1 MELLKKGYPIESI
14 FVGNGRAEMDLKAMV
29 QDYREYFLFVG
40 YTPEV
45 EKYYAQAHVCV
56 IPSKGEEAFPRV
68 ALEALISGCALVV
81 SDSGGQKEAVIEG
94 FNGYIFEK
102 GNPEALKEKLSLALE
117 NWETFSQNSQ
127 KPYWEEFSAQRTI
140 NKILEIFTR

>member
-1 MELLKKGYPIESI
+1 
-14 FVGNGRAEMDLKAMV
+14 MV
-29 QDYREYFLFVG
+29 QGYRENFLFVG

-45 EKYYAQAHVCV
+45 EKYYAQAHVCA

-94 FNGYIFEK
+94 FNGYIFER

-127 KPYWEEFSAQRTI
+127 KLYWEKFSTQRTI
-140 NKILEIFTR
+140 NRILEIFTR